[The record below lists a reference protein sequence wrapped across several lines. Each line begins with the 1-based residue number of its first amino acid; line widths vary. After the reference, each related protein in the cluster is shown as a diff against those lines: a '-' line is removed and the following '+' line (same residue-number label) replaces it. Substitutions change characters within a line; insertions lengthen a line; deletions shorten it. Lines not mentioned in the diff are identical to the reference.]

1 MQTKRKTCPRCTN
14 SAQAALIGQGVA
26 GRPLCQVRPLQI
38 WEELRLILSAI
49 GQSLMTEGR
58 PVIAAGV
65 YAAIVVMVIWR

>member
-1 MQTKRKTCPRCTN
+1 MQTKRKTCPQCPDF
-14 SAQAALIGQGVA
+14 AQAARSGLRVA